1 MLSVQLGPLGLSV
14 DRLLLAAAFATTLIV
29 GALVGRRRGVPR
41 GAGVGAVLPDM
52 LLVGLLA
59 ARLAFVARWFES
71 YRAQPWSA
79 LDLRDGGFDPWVG
92 LLAALLYGAWRL
104 RRRVQAR
111 VPLAAG
117 LFAGALVWSG
127 LALGLQLLAQ
137 PPAVLPAVPLH
148 TLDGAQAS
156 LDELAGGRPV
166 VLNLWATWCPPCVRE
181 MPTLAAAQAAERDF
195 AFVFVDQ
202 GESDAAVRRFLAQQG
217 LALDNVLLDPGGA
230 LARAVGTR
238 AMPTTL
244 FYDAQG
250 RLRDTHLGPLSEATL
265 AARLARLR
273 EAR

>member
-41 GAGVGAVLPDM
+41 GAGVGAVLPDL

-79 LDLRDGGFDPWVG
+79 LDLRDGGFDRGVG

-137 PPAVLPAVPLH
+137 PPAGLPAVPLH